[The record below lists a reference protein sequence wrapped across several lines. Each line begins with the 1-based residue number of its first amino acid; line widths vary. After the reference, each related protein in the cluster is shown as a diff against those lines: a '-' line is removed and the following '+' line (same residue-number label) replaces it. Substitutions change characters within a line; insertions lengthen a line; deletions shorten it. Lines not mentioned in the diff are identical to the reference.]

1 MAIELAVEEQR
12 CNNQAD
18 KNYNVFFKNEKG

>member
-1 MAIELAVEEQR
+1 MAEELAVEDKR

-18 KNYNVFFKNEKG
+18 KNYNVLIKNEKG